1 MIKVTRQEKIKKMI
15 ENRPAFAEA
24 TARQS
29 PPTSAI
35 SARQSKISKV
45 IDNRQE
51 GIIVL
56 ENIADPHN
64 AAAVWRTADAFGFQK
79 IYLVFSVEKKFNP
92 KKVGKKSSSSANKWL
107 SFKTFNKI
115 EDCYAELKK
124 EGFKIYAT
132 VLDKE
137 AREIGSSDFRSQ
149 KKIAIVLGNEHRGL
163 SEEAINGADE
173 KVYLPMKGMVQSLNL
188 SVTAAIFMYEVDRQ
202 RKPTLPSLEKGGK
215 KIINN
220 NFGLSIKEKKKLM
233 DEFRWLR

>member
-1 MIKVTRQEKIKKMI
+1 MRQD
-15 ENRPAFAEA
+15 
-24 TARQS
+24 
-29 PPTSAI
+29 PPTSEI
-35 SARQSKISKV
+35 SARQSKIKRM
-45 IDNRQE
+45 IENRQE
-51 GIIVL
+51 GVIVL

-124 EGFKIYAT
+124 EGYKIYAT

-137 AREIGSSDFRSQ
+137 AREIGETQFEN
-149 KKIAIVLGNEHRGL
+149 KKVAIVMGNEHRGL
-163 SEEAINGADE
+163 SKEAIEGADE

-202 RKPTLPSLEKGGK
+202 RQKDSRNVKLDSR
-215 KIINN
+215 
-220 NFGLSIKEKKKLM
+220 EKKKLM
-233 DEFRWLR
+233 DEFMWLR